1 MQIDYIRHRIVLQ
14 GEIEKKIASLQ
25 HGEGKAEG
33 DIIEIIMKT
42 VDKVRVMKAE
52 LLSISFAVAE

>member
-25 HGEGKAEG
+25 AGEGKAEG
-33 DIIEIIMKT
+33 DIIEIIMKM
-42 VDKVRVMKAE
+42 VDKVHVMKAE